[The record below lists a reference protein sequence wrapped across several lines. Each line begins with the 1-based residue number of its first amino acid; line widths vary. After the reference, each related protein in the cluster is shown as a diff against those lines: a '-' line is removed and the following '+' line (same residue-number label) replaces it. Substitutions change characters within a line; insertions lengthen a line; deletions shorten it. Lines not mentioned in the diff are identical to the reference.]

1 MFEDGGGGLM
11 LMLAI
16 PDGPGDDGRLRL
28 LVSSVTEAALEQWG
42 NVEPS
47 GFSLEGASGA
57 LPFRDETFDAVD
69 VRLHTI
75 TGEVEAALVEVAR
88 VARRGGLVR
97 IEVSNSPN
105 VDHRQVSGE
114 LVQLAM
120 RYLRIRDA
128 GDTSNGFF
136 VFAEGTIRGDSKG
149 RRPSR
154 AQRLERDRWKLKSRL
169 ALSEWKLES
178 MRERRWWRLGAV
190 LGSIRSRK
198 VGLGRGIRDLMD
210 VIRGPSTLPPRPEPL
225 PAPGIYR
232 GPGSVDTLTLPRIV
246 GAAPV
251 PTRLMP
257 VAVLLSVSDERRYE
271 HEWHSI
277 PLRPDSWRE
286 VVAQDRPELLFAAS
300 NAIGE
305 EWLTPMSGEGRSPL
319 DQLLASLRETE
330 VPTAYWDKGVLGA
343 TEDRA
348 ALASRFDFV
357 FKRPGSDLDVHRVPD
372 GDDRSLLL
380 DDSVQPRIH
389 NPIAI
394 GKRRGVFEFRISRSV
409 GPGTDIDPVMR
420 AAKQLGLKALRMG
433 DSSHEDEVEDDDKSK
448 LTYQAG
454 VDGVIELGFQ
464 EAAQAPKKF
473 DVAVFGARD
482 ESRASR
488 SALLEI
494 AATNTPII
502 ASSAGASAD
511 SGIPVLEMEDERSA
525 LHAMRTFMRS
535 EEIRSRVAH
544 PALRAVLATET
555 TSDRVDDIL
564 RTIGLPTRRS
574 PTLTMMI
581 PTNRPHQLSEIF
593 ANLGRQT
600 YPELNVVLALH
611 GIEIDEGR
619 IRDLADRYGIDD
631 VTVVP
636 VEPSIVL
643 GDVFNRGFAEAS
655 GDFIGKMDDDD
666 FYGPEYASDLMAAF
680 SYAEA
685 EIVGKWAHYAYLEG
699 SDATV
704 LRYPE
709 GEHSYQSVVAIS
721 TLIMK
726 REVLEEVRFP
736 RMPVGSGS
744 VFLRNVGALGARVY
758 SADRFNYVYQR
769 SSGTDDHTWSFSDF
783 EITSRSDFVCRGKN
797 LDHVLV

>member
-1 MFEDGGGGLM
+1 M

-16 PDGPGDDGRLRL
+16 SDGPEDDGRLHL
-28 LVSSVTEAALEQWG
+28 LVSSVGEAAFEQRG
-42 NVEPS
+42 RVEPS
-47 GFSLEGASGA
+47 GSPLEGDSSA
-57 LPFRDETFDAVD
+57 LPFRDGTFDAVD
-69 VRLHTI
+69 VRLRAI
-75 TGEVEAALVEVAR
+75 AAELEAALVEVAR

-97 IEVSNSPN
+97 IEVSISPN
-105 VDHRQVSGE
+105 GDHRQVSGE

-128 GDTSNGFF
+128 GQTSKGFF
-136 VFAEGTIRGDSKG
+136 VLAEGTISGDSTG

-154 AQRLERDRWKLKSRL
+154 AQRLERDRWKLESRL
-169 ALSEWKLES
+169 TLSEWKLES
-178 MRERRWWRLGAV
+178 MRERRWWRMGAV

-198 VGLGRGIRDLMD
+198 VGLGRGVRDLIA

-225 PAPGIYR
+225 PEPDIY
-232 GPGSVDTLTLPRIV
+232 GEAGSVDTLTLPRIV

-251 PTRLMP
+251 PARLMP
-257 VAVLLSVSDERRYE
+257 VAVLLTVSDQRRYE
-271 HEWHSI
+271 HEWHSM
-277 PLRPDSWRE
+277 PLRTDSWRD
-286 VVAQDRPELLFAAS
+286 VVAQDRPELLFASAD
-300 NAIGE
+300 AIGE
-305 EWLTPMSGEGRSPL
+305 EWLTPMPGESSSPL
-319 DQLLASLRETE
+319 DQLLGSLREKE
-330 VPTAYWDKGVLGA
+330 VPTAYWDNGAPDA
-343 TEDRA
+343 TEERA
-348 ALASRFDFV
+348 TLASRFDFI
-357 FKRPGSDLDVHRVPD
+357 FSRPGSDLDAYRARH
-372 GDDRSLLL
+372 GDNRALLL

-389 NPIAI
+389 NPISI
-394 GKRRGVFEFRISRSV
+394 GKRRGIFEFRMSRSA
-409 GPGTDIDPVMR
+409 GRGMDIDPVMR
-420 AAKQLGLKALRMG
+420 AAEQLGLKAMRISDSYDG
-433 DSSHEDEVEDDDKSK
+433 DETEGDDGSK

-454 VDGVIELGFQ
+454 VDGVIELGPQ
-464 EAAQAPKKF
+464 EAAYAPKKF
-473 DVAVFGARD
+473 DVAVAGAWD

-488 SALLEI
+488 SGLLDI

-502 ASSAGASAD
+502 ASSAGTNAD
-511 SGIPVLEMEDERSA
+511 SGVPVLQIEDERSA
-525 LHAMRTFMRS
+525 RHAMRTFMRS

-555 TSDRVDDIL
+555 TSDRVDEIL
-564 RTIGLPTRRS
+564 RAVGFPTRRP
-574 PTLTMMI
+574 PTLTMMV

-593 ANLGRQT
+593 SNLGRQT
-600 YPELNVVLALH
+600 YPDLNVVLALH
-611 GIEIDEGR
+611 GIEIDNGR
-619 IRDLADRYGIDD
+619 IRDLADRHGIDD

-636 VEPSIVL
+636 VEEAVVL
-643 GDVFNRGFAEAS
+643 GDVFNRGFAEAN

-726 REVLEEVRFP
+726 REVLEEVLFP
-736 RMPVGSGS
+736 AMPVGSGS
-744 VFLRNVGALGARVY
+744 VFLRNAGALGARVY
-758 SADRFNYVYQR
+758 SADRFNYLYQR

-783 EITSRSDFVCRGKN
+783 EITSRADFICRGRN
-797 LDHVLV
+797 LDHVVV